1 MSVVIEVSW
10 GELIDKIS
18 ILEIKAE
25 RLIEEE
31 ALANVKREL
40 ALLTAARDRAR
51 LCLESGGKF
60 EDGVISG

>member
-51 LCLESGGKF
+51 LCLESGGNLRMA
-60 EDGVISG
+60 